1 MPSPSHEPVL
11 DTLFLPL
18 EEGAIDWPAHSQALF
33 LRARTGDAL
42 DEVPRD
48 TLVCE
53 QSFKPAHDALLR
65 AGFRMRDGD
74 APSALTLVLPPRQ
87 REESRALLA
96 RALRE
101 TAEGGIVMAAVS
113 NTEGAKTV
121 EGDLRAL
128 AGNISSQSKNKCR
141 VFWARVDSARKDQAL
156 IDAWAPFDVPRQ
168 IEDGRFMSRPGLFA
182 WDHLDAG
189 SKLLVDHL
197 PANLKGKVADLGA
210 GFGYLSDEV
219 LTKNA
224 AITHLDVIEAEG
236 RALDMAKLN
245 LAKFGDRVAFH
256 WLDATKTLPDT
267 YDAIISNPPFHVAD
281 RADRHDIG
289 RAFITTAAQSLIS
302 GGQLWM
308 VANRH
313 LPYEETLDA
322 CFKHVSVVAQN
333 NFYKVFKA
341 VGPKSAKKTPSSS
354 ELGRHA
360 AVGQSR

>member
-1 MPSPSHEPVL
+1 MNDPVV

-18 EEGAIDWPAHSQALF
+18 EEGAIDWPAKGPALF

-42 DEVPRD
+42 DDIARD
-48 TLVCE
+48 KLVCE

-65 AGFRMRDGD
+65 AGFHMREGD
-74 APSALTLVLPPRQ
+74 APSSLTLVLPPRQ

-96 RALRE
+96 RAILE
-101 TAEGGIVMAAVS
+101 TTQGGIVMAAVS
-113 NTEGAKTV
+113 NNEGAKTV
-121 EGDLRAL
+121 EGDLKTL

-141 VFWARVDSARKDQAL
+141 VFWARVDATRNDQAL
-156 IDAWAPFDVPRQ
+156 IAEWAQLDASREID
-168 IEDGRFMSRPGLFA
+168 DRFISRPGLFA

-197 PANLKGKVADLGA
+197 PSNLKGKVADLGA

-219 LTKNA
+219 LTKNP

-236 RALDMAKLN
+236 RAMEMAKLN
-245 LAKFGDRVAFH
+245 LARYGERVAFH
-256 WLDATKTLPDT
+256 GLDAAKALPDI

-281 RADRHDIG
+281 RADRHDVG
-289 RAFITTAAQSLIS
+289 KAFITSAAGSLIS
-302 GGQLWM
+302 GGQLWI

-313 LPYEETLDA
+313 LPYEETLEA

-341 VGPKSAKKTPSSS
+341 VGPKSAKKT
-354 ELGRHA
+354 
-360 AVGQSR
+360 

>member
-1 MPSPSHEPVL
+1 MNDPVL

-18 EEGAIDWPAHSQALF
+18 EDGAIDWPANGPALF

-42 DEVPRD
+42 DEIARD
-48 TLVCE
+48 KLVCE

-65 AGFRMRDGD
+65 AGFQMREGD
-74 APSALTLVLPPRQ
+74 APSSLTLVLPPRQ

-96 RALRE
+96 RAILE
-101 TAEGGIVMAAVS
+101 TAQGGIIMAAVS
-113 NTEGAKTV
+113 NNEGAKTI
-121 EGDLRAL
+121 EGDLKAL

-141 VFWARVDSARKDQAL
+141 VFWATVDATRNDQTL
-156 IDAWAPFDVPRQ
+156 IDEWAQLDAPRE
-168 IEDGRFMSRPGLFA
+168 IDDRFASRPGLFA

-189 SKLLVDHL
+189 SKLLADHL

-210 GFGYLSDEV
+210 GFGYLSAEV
-219 LTKNA
+219 LMKNP
-224 AITHLDVIEAEG
+224 AITHLDVIEAEQ

-245 LAKFGDRVAFH
+245 LARYGERVTFH
-256 WLDATKTLPDT
+256 WLDAAKTLPDT

-281 RADRHDIG
+281 RADRHDVG
-289 RAFITTAAQSLIS
+289 KAFITTAAGSLIS
-302 GGQLWM
+302 GGQLWI

-313 LPYEETLDA
+313 LPYEDTLNA

-341 VGPKSAKKTPSSS
+341 VGPKSAKKS
-354 ELGRHA
+354 
-360 AVGQSR
+360 